1 MPVEDYSS
9 YTYSNGFHRPVPEK
23 TYDRIFNEE
32 KKLKAFNEENAKRA
46 ERPRNNKCYQDHVG
60 GIFENL
66 GKNTNMQKVTGKPCN
81 GNFNELSSQAKK
93 NFAERYYFD
102 NNANQW

>member
-32 KKLKAFNEENAKRA
+32 KKLKAYNEERAKEKVRK
-46 ERPRNNKCYQDHVG
+46 ENKCYKDNIG
-60 GIFENL
+60 GIFESL
-66 GKNTNMQKVTGKPCN
+66 GKNTNMQKVAGKPCN
-81 GNFNELSSQAKK
+81 GNFNELSSEAKR
-93 NFAERYYFD
+93 NYAERYYFD